1 VNRLLQLAGPSAPLA
16 VSVPIALIAAI
27 AAVAFAVGAVCL
39 ARAFRTAWR
48 ATSHET
54 LLTVLDPR
62 TAAER
67 TEQELTS
74 MLLDGLIEGIHYSSL
89 IGALAQEQS
98 SMVIRSESSAQ
109 TGPPPAN

>member
-1 VNRLLQLAGPSAPLA
+1 VTAPL
-16 VSVPIALIAAI
+16 VVITSI
-27 AAVAFAVGAVCL
+27 AAVALALGAVCL
-39 ARAFRTAWR
+39 VRAFRTAWR
-48 ATSHET
+48 ATSQET

-62 TAAER
+62 SAAER

-74 MLLDGLIEGIHYSSL
+74 MLLDGLLDGIHYRSL

-98 SMVIRSESSAQ
+98 SLVIRSESSAQ